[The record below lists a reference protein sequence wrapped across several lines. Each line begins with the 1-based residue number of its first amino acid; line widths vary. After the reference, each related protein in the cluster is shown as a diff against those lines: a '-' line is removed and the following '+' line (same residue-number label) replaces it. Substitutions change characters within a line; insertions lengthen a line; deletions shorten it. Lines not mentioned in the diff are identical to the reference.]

1 VHGGTPRGAE
11 MDQYTGDGR
20 DPTQHPDDDPV
31 LRRLAED
38 LARDD
43 PRLAAL
49 LDGGPPE
56 PHPRHGWTHLVLV
69 VTVPVL
75 LTVALL
81 VPPTVAV
88 GVFAMLLAIASPL
101 VVCWMCAT
109 DRTAPGAQ

>member
-1 VHGGTPRGAE
+1 MGK
-11 MDQYTGDGR
+11 GR
-20 DPTQHPDDDPV
+20 DPIREPDDAV
-31 LRRLAED
+31 LRRLAEG

-49 LDGGPPE
+49 LDGSPPGSR
-56 PHPRHGWTHLVLV
+56 PRHGWARLALL

-75 LTVALL
+75 VTVFLL

-88 GVFAMLLAIASPL
+88 GVVAMLLAIASPL

-109 DRTAPGAQ
+109 DRTEPGAQ

>member
-1 VHGGTPRGAE
+1 MDQDTGRGA
-11 MDQYTGDGR
+11 G
-20 DPTQHPDDDPV
+20 PTRQPDDDAV

-49 LDGGPPE
+49 LDGGPAGSR
-56 PHPRHGWTHLVLV
+56 PRRARTRLVLLVAVPVLV
-69 VTVPVL
+69 V
-75 LTVALL
+75 VALL

-88 GVFAMLLAIASPL
+88 GVLAMLLAIASPL

-109 DRTAPGAQ
+109 DGTTPRPP

>member
-1 VHGGTPRGAE
+1 MGKGTDPV
-11 MDQYTGDGR
+11 R
-20 DPTQHPDDDPV
+20 DPDDAV

-49 LDGGPPE
+49 LDGSPPDAR
-56 PHPRHGWTHLVLV
+56 PRRGRTRLVLL

-75 LTVALL
+75 VTVALL

-88 GVFAMLLAIASPL
+88 GVTAMLLAIASPL
-101 VVCWMCAT
+101 VVCWMCIT
-109 DRTAPGAQ
+109 DRSEPGAR